1 MSSKQAASSS
11 AHEEESSKP
20 ELDMAKLS
28 ISKEDEKE
36 SQRSSVIGAK

>member
-1 MSSKQAASSS
+1 MNSKQALSV

-28 ISKEDEKE
+28 LTKEDEKE